1 MAKVK
6 RFGCQHYERN
16 LNFGLY
22 IASLLLNCKTLKGAT
37 EIVHV
42 HDITVTLCQNI
53 TIANRP
59 FIDRLLRK
67 INDFDTKE
75 SALSDLHDG
84 VGSVCDQQ
92 KPGFYTEED
101 FTSLAGSSRLNNRRV
116 VLFKTLMYLS
126 ICQMDLPKIITF
138 KRFSFNIH
146 LTYIFPF
153 CRCEDLS
160 FYPTRRI
167 YRRNQLTTLARLA
180 RPRVRLK
187 TVLGFY
193 KRYPLV
199 TTKTGV

>member
-1 MAKVK
+1 MQNSK
-6 RFGCQHYERN
+6 E
-16 LNFGLY
+16 
-22 IASLLLNCKTLKGAT
+22 AT

-59 FIDRLLRK
+59 FIDRLLQK

-153 CRCEDLS
+153 CRCGDLS